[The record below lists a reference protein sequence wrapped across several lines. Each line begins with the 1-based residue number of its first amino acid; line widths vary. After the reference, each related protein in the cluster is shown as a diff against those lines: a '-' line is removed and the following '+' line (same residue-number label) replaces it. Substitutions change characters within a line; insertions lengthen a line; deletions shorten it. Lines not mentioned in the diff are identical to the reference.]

1 MREIYS
7 RSPVL
12 LGTLAL
18 VLLIGLPGPF
28 ARAGEAEWTGSFE
41 MDTPPPLGG
50 GFGED
55 THSEVADGVLHVVD
69 PSTARGSGHCFHVSW
84 EAEPEQEAVVEARVK
99 VVSAEGDAGVCILLA
114 NGVNEE
120 LVEFQTD
127 GVRLRYAELT
137 HKMDTTDDFHIYRA
151 SIRGDDVKLWVDG
164 RLALDGSG
172 KFTHPAYEHR
182 DRFSFGSASS
192 SATGESYWD
201 WVRFRSPL
209 KPQVA
214 TPPPGAEIIDIY
226 REPDTYAVFPSI
238 RMDPETERLAVSFR
252 AGGPRSHINSK
263 GSGHVTMSSED
274 GGRTWRE
281 GAGVPWKYFT
291 GPDGRLISVGCKW
304 WQEHPAE
311 ERKKLEE
318 QGYVVRDVRE

>member
-7 RSPVL
+7 RSPVR

-50 GFGED
+50 WFGED

-192 SATGESYWD
+192 SATGG
-201 WVRFRSPL
+201 VILGLGALPL
-209 KPQVA
+209 AAQA
-214 TPPPGAEIIDIY
+214 PGGDTASGRGDY
-226 REPDTYAVFPSI
+226 RHLS
-238 RMDPETERLAVSFR
+238 R
-252 AGGPRSHINSK
+252 AGHLRGLPLDSHGP
-263 GSGHVTMSSED
+263 GDGATGGELP
-274 GGRTWRE
+274 GGRPALTHQLQGLRACDHVQRGRRPHLE
-281 GAGVPWKYFT
+281 GG
-291 GPDGRLISVGCKW
+291 GGC
-304 WQEHPAE
+304 A
-311 ERKKLEE
+311 LEILH
-318 QGYVVRDVRE
+318 RP